1 MAACYSFARA
11 KIGAVDET
19 VEGHPEGLAELA
31 RIVGARA
38 RAAAGLAGV
47 VGTRRGV
54 AAGLARLVDALP
66 FAIARTARMGVRTV
80 ACAATSTGLGFGRR
94 FDLIRR
100 YPAPAGAAAGIAV
113 LLLVFSSTMVSS
125 SRERQ
130 DGEALVSAER
140 ARADGLGR
148 KLLEAE
154 SLRAADMAAAERRLS
169 GLRDELAEASRAVA
183 RLQGELS
190 KANPTIAELREQL
203 AKANL
208 TIADLKQ
215 QQAKRRLSYEEKRSL
230 IAALAPYRGQA
241 ISVAA
246 SYGDEDAKAYAE
258 DLLQVLDAAGW
269 NLGRAPKVSLERFAR
284 TPIGVEVTLNE
295 ADARA
300 GRLSAAT
307 GALIN
312 AVRRLGLVDGNA
324 IFMTTDVP
332 SGGVQLRVGHRLR
345 AETANAP

>member
-1 MAACYSFARA
+1 MKLSKDILTSLPDWRA
-11 KIGAVDET
+11 LRKRA
-19 VEGHPEGLAELA
+19 LALRPDWRA
-31 RIVGARA
+31 WSA
-38 RAAAGLAGV
+38 RAAAWQPDWRGWWMHCRSQWRGLRAWSAGRWRALPRQV
-47 VGTRRGV
+47 DWGS
-54 AAGLARLVDALP
+54 AGDALRSKLQAP
-66 FAIARTARMGVRTV
+66 
-80 ACAATSTGLGFGRR
+80 L
-94 FDLIRR
+94 DLVRR
-100 YPAPAGAAAGIAV
+100 YPGPTGAVAGIAA

-125 SRERQ
+125 KLERQ
-130 DGEALVSAER
+130 DNVALISAER

-154 SLRAADMAAAERRLS
+154 ALRAADMAAAERRVS
-169 GLRDELAEASRAVA
+169 GLRDELAESSRAVA

-190 KANPTIAELREQL
+190 KANPIIAELREQL

-208 TIADLKQ
+208 AIAELKQ
-215 QQAKRRLSYEEKRSL
+215 QQAKRRLSYEEKRNL

-269 NLGRAPKVSLERFAR
+269 SMGRAPKVSLERFAR
-284 TPIGVEVTLNE
+284 TPVGVEVTLNE

-324 IFMTTDVP
+324 IFMTSDVP
-332 SGGVQLRVGHRLR
+332 AGGVQLRVGHRLR
-345 AETANAP
+345 TETANAP

>member
-1 MAACYSFARA
+1 
-11 KIGAVDET
+11 
-19 VEGHPEGLAELA
+19 
-31 RIVGARA
+31 
-38 RAAAGLAGV
+38 
-47 VGTRRGV
+47 
-54 AAGLARLVDALP
+54 
-66 FAIARTARMGVRTV
+66 
-80 ACAATSTGLGFGRR
+80 
-94 FDLIRR
+94 
-100 YPAPAGAAAGIAV
+100 
-113 LLLVFSSTMVSS
+113 MVSS